1 MASQACYAP
10 PPVFPAFAQEDP
22 LRKAIMDYFTASRR
36 TSDVKSMLPTRS
48 CCARMSRPA
57 PRLGNISRRA
67 NHKG

>member
-1 MASQACYAP
+1 
-10 PPVFPAFAQEDP
+10 
-22 LRKAIMDYFTASRR
+22 
-36 TSDVKSMLPTRS
+36 VKSMLPTRS